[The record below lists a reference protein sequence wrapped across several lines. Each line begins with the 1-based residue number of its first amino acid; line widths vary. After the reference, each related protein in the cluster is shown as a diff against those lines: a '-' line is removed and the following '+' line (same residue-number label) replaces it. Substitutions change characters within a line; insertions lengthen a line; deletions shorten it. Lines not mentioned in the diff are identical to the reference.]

1 VYKTVP
7 LWVSMLSN
15 LKCSIAIIITLL
27 FTQQSFA
34 AYEPMKC
41 DNMKSETAVTS
52 DKNSHLTSIISM
64 HKHGSTSKNNISS
77 HKKCDDCS
85 SGDCLCGD
93 MGSCFSST
101 ASISAQTTEQKYML
115 FTSQENSFSIQKEY
129 PNSGVHLNLF
139 RPPIHI

>member
-1 VYKTVP
+1 MVT
-7 LWVSMLSN
+7 LWVSMLSHF
-15 LKCSIAIIITLL
+15 KCSIVIIITLL

-34 AYEPMKC
+34 AYAPMKC
-41 DNMKSETAVTS
+41 DNMDSETAVTS
-52 DKNSHLTSIISM
+52 DKDSHLTSRLNM
-64 HKHGSTSKNNISS
+64 HKHGSISKNKISS

-115 FTSQENSFSIQKEY
+115 FTNQGNRFSIQKKY